1 MGSSLWDVVTPGRVF
16 CHIECRPMKSSL
28 AKPLYWLSMGPLSP
42 WELATLVPRLKGNP
56 VAAMSVMARLAKRGF
71 VAPVRGDRACDP
83 VSGRS
88 SRRWA
93 LTALGCHAAAHV
105 SWIKYGKS

>member
-1 MGSSLWDVVTPGRVF
+1 MN
-16 CHIECRPMKSSL
+16 SSL

-56 VAAMSVMARLAKRGF
+56 VTAMSIMVRLAKRGL

-105 SWIKYGKS
+105 SWIKYGES